1 LETGFAVGVGFEGMV
16 EVAGLVWEAR
26 VVEEAT
32 GVPTDDLVTL
42 GVVGTVLDWEPI
54 EETEETVDSGLV
66 VAEDVTSVWAEESVL
81 DLVETEGEVDR
92 EETVVEVTEGAW
104 SVEDMEVDATDS
116 TEDETEELTQVP
128 ASGLHPVPQ
137 WSAEAPQ

>member
-42 GVVGTVLDWEPI
+42 GVVGTVLD
-54 EETEETVDSGLV
+54 
-66 VAEDVTSVWAEESVL
+66 
-81 DLVETEGEVDR
+81 
-92 EETVVEVTEGAW
+92 
-104 SVEDMEVDATDS
+104 
-116 TEDETEELTQVP
+116 
-128 ASGLHPVPQ
+128 
-137 WSAEAPQ
+137 